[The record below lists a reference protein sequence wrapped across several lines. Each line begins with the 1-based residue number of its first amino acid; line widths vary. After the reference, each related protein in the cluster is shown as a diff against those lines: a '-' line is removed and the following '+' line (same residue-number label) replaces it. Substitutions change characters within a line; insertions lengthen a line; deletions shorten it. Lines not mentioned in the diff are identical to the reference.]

1 MLSKP
6 GREGGRSAAKC
17 ENPIG
22 QHVHHDDAISLHA
35 AGRLADIDMQHLI
48 KTTRGGGARRGCP
61 HWEVPLELWS
71 MILHPQNVR
80 GEMKTGLGFDTKF
93 RLTGVIR
100 DRLWTLL
107 QSIRLKASTP
117 TMFDASSGF
126 RVPKKAVRIS

>member
-1 MLSKP
+1 
-6 GREGGRSAAKC
+6 
-17 ENPIG
+17 
-22 QHVHHDDAISLHA
+22 
-35 AGRLADIDMQHLI
+35 
-48 KTTRGGGARRGCP
+48 
-61 HWEVPLELWS
+61 
-71 MILHPQNVR
+71 MILHPQDVR
-80 GEMKTGLGFDTKF
+80 GKLKTGLGFDTKF